1 MKTKLSS
8 LFFAFAMI
16 LNWNASATDGQLNIN
31 NSNYVVIGAFSIPK
45 NAIEFTEEVRKH
57 NLSAEYSINPVRN
70 LFYVY
75 VLHTGDRQVAFEE
88 AKKLRKKSP
97 YSDTWVYTGLLGEN
111 QEKGNDVNPMT
122 DEKIVRI
129 EAKDQATAPFAS
141 QPAAT
146 LTLVASHTSSPE
158 ENPINTEVHE
168 VVKAPEEVKTPSAKA
183 DQIEEVEL
191 GGKKMLFKIVAY
203 ASGSNVQGD
212 VDIVDLDK
220 AKPKKIAS
228 YRGNEAVKVR
238 SANKSGNVA
247 FECEVFGYRKISTKA
262 NFNDLA
268 ATEGVQVQGET
279 VTVPFELV
287 RLKQGDYQV
296 MYNVYF
302 YNDAGIMRPES
313 KYEINSLLDM
323 MRENPKYKI
332 RIHGHTNGNSYGK
345 IISMGESQNFFAIT
359 TDVKNGFG
367 SAKKL
372 SEERAKVVRQYLIK
386 EGIDPTRLQVKA
398 WGGKR
403 PLYDEDHARSHSN
416 LRVEI
421 EIIAD

>member
-1 MKTKLSS
+1 MKTKLSFP
-8 LFFAFAMI
+8 FFAFTVI
-16 LNWNASATDGQLNIN
+16 LSGNALATHGQLNTN
-31 NSNYVVIGAFSIPK
+31 NSNYVVIGAFSLPK
-45 NAIEFTEEVRKH
+45 NAIEFTEEARRH
-57 NLSAEYSINPVRN
+57 NLSAEYSINPLRN

-111 QEKGNDVNPMT
+111 QEKGNDVNPIT
-122 DEKIVRI
+122 GDKIVSI
-129 EAKDQATAPFAS
+129 EAQDQATAPHAS
-141 QPAAT
+141 QPTAT
-146 LTLVASHTSSPE
+146 SPAVAGQTSSPGE
-158 ENPINTEVHE
+158 RPINTKVNETVR
-168 VVKAPEEVKTPSAKA
+168 ALEEVMAASAKA

-203 ASGSNVQGD
+203 ASGSKVQGD
-212 VDIVDLDK
+212 VDIIDLDK
-220 AKPKKIAS
+220 AKPKRVAS
-228 YRGNEAVKVR
+228 YRGNEAVNVR

-268 ATEGVQVQGET
+268 ATEGVQVKDET

-313 KYEINSLLDM
+313 KYEINLLLDM
-323 MRENPKYKI
+323 LRENPKYKI
-332 RIHGHTNGNSYGK
+332 RIHGHTNGNS
-345 IISMGESQNFFAIT
+345 
-359 TDVKNGFG
+359 
-367 SAKKL
+367 
-372 SEERAKVVRQYLIK
+372 
-386 EGIDPTRLQVKA
+386 
-398 WGGKR
+398 
-403 PLYDEDHARSHSN
+403 
-416 LRVEI
+416 
-421 EIIAD
+421 